1 MPASQTKVVVVDDSA
16 LMRRILT
23 EMINSDP
30 DLTVVGVAAD
40 PFAARERIR
49 ASNPDVITLDVEM
62 PLMDGLAFLEKIM
75 SLRPTPVVMVSS
87 LTEAG
92 AATTLRAL
100 ELGAVDYVAKP
111 GIGVSA
117 GMADLRDELVEKI
130 KEAARSRVRPY
141 ARSPSAPPCARAA
154 FEGSEAIVAIGAS
167 TGGVDALRHVICG
180 LPANAPAVMVVQHM
194 PERFTKSFAER
205 LNALADV
212 SVAEAGDGVRVL
224 SGHVYI
230 APGNRHIQL
239 SLSGSNFICRL
250 DDGPLRSGHRPS
262 ADVLFESV
270 AVAAGAR
277 AVGVIMTGMG
287 RDGAQGL
294 KRMRDAGAMTL
305 GQDEASCVVYG
316 MPKAAQELGAV
327 VRETPLDALADAILH
342 ASGERMRYRL

>member
-1 MPASQTKVVVVDDSA
+1 MPTNQTRVVVVDDSA

-30 DLTVVGVAAD
+30 ELIVVGAAAD

-62 PLMDGLAFLEKIM
+62 PRMDGLAFLEKIM

-92 AATTLRAL
+92 AATTVRAL
-100 ELGAVDYVAKP
+100 ELGAIDYVAKP
-111 GIGVSA
+111 GVGVSA
-117 GMADLRDELVEKI
+117 GMEDLRDELVDKI
-130 KEAARSRVRPY
+130 KVAARSRVRPY
-141 ARSPSAPPCARAA
+141 ARVQGAPPRATA
-154 FEGSEAIVAIGAS
+154 SFEGSEAIVAIGAS
-167 TGGVDALRHVICG
+167 TGGVDALRHVICS
-180 LPANAPAVMVVQHM
+180 LPANAPAVLVVQHM

-205 LNALADV
+205 LDTLAEV
-212 SVAEAGDGVRVL
+212 SVAEARDAARVL
-224 SGHVYI
+224 SGHVYL

-239 SLSGSNFICRL
+239 ALSGSDFVCRL
-250 DDGPLRSGHRPS
+250 DDGPLCSGHRPS
-262 ADVLFESV
+262 ADVLFDSV
-270 AVAAGAR
+270 ACAAGGR

-294 KRMRDAGAMTL
+294 KRMRDSGAMTL

-316 MPKAAQELGAV
+316 MPKAARELGAV
-327 VRETPLDALADAILH
+327 AREASLHDLPEAILQ
-342 ASGERMRYRL
+342 ACRERMRYRL